1 MADKKFT
8 LTFDVE
14 GNLAPIKGAV
24 KDFQSTIKSAK
35 FQIPVGI
42 QGNIDK
48 TISKLNA
55 EIAEFESLTSQG
67 FSNMADIG
75 KAEKSFAKRSE
86 EHV

>member
-14 GNLAPIKGAV
+14 GNLSPIKGAV

-67 FSNMADIG
+67 FSNMAERNFG
-75 KAEKSFAKRSE
+75 KNG
-86 EHV
+86 